1 MEIDFLKQ
9 GSSVDAES
17 MMRADILGPIASR
30 TAAAGHENATTT
42 TDDDDG
48 TPLSYRLPVLSREK
62 FEVEGTGSLRDE
74 EQAAAAASKPI
85 NFRSHSRRHTSSPHS
100 HHTNRHHRRHR
111 HRQQWSNR
119 KVLLHS
125 SKIGW
130 SQLENLVI

>member
-1 MEIDFLKQ
+1 MEINFLKQ

-30 TAAAGHENATTT
+30 TAAAAGHENATTT
-42 TDDDDG
+42 TDSDDG

-74 EQAAAAASKPI
+74 EQAAAASKPI

-119 KVLLHS
+119 KVLLNS
-125 SKIGW
+125 SKIR
-130 SQLENLVI
+130 LYRVEPT